1 MFQTGGV
8 RHIMQQTGCQKVPTI
23 TGNYLKVDLASFSAS
38 FFRDGLPG
46 IICNVLIWYS
56 KQDKT
61 NCNNYLQC
69 IHQIVTFVLES
80 SSDVHQRPQTVTVL
94 WDIYCCF
101 TWSPNRIL
109 KNKAS

>member
-8 RHIMQQTGCQKVPTI
+8 CRIMQQTGCQKVPTI

-38 FFRDGLPG
+38 FSRDELSG

-80 SSDVHQRPQTVTVL
+80 SYDVHQSPQTVTVL
-94 WDIYCCF
+94 WDICYCF
-101 TWSPNRIL
+101 IWSPNRIL
-109 KNKAS
+109 KIRLP